1 MKFIFSASEDIGIQ
15 KGQLRPISRFLVKS
29 MLAVSLFA
37 VIYPTTALAANF
49 VYLKN
54 NAPTYI
60 DKTKQS
66 YGEMVNIASMLHD
79 YDKNLIL
86 AVIVI
91 ESEGRSEATSHRG
104 AQGLMQLMPETA
116 KSMGVKDPK
125 DPFQNI
131 LAGTKYLKQL
141 EDLYGF
147 DSPQEA
153 LVAYNMGPS
162 RAHRWLSQY
171 SAEDYGYVAKV
182 MYVYGILSE
191 QDKQKEQLAASIVKK
206 MAEDDKASTG
216 TAPFLTRPR
225 SLSLTAF
232 PMTLPN
238 SRKEET
244 D

>member
-1 MKFIFSASEDIGIQ
+1 
-15 KGQLRPISRFLVKS
+15 
-29 MLAVSLFA
+29 
-37 VIYPTTALAANF
+37 
-49 VYLKN
+49 
-54 NAPTYI
+54 
-60 DKTKQS
+60 
-66 YGEMVNIASMLHD
+66 MVNIASMLHD

-91 ESEGRSEATSHRG
+91 ESEGKNEATSHRG

-116 KSMGVKDPK
+116 KSMGVKDSR

-141 EDLYGF
+141 EDNYGF

-162 RAHRWLSQY
+162 RARRWLSQY

-182 MYVYGILSE
+182 MYVYGILAE
-191 QDKQKEQLAASIVKK
+191 QDKQREQLAQSIVKK
-206 MAEDDKASTG
+206 MAAEESVSSG
-216 TAPFLTRPR
+216 TMPFMTRPR
-225 SLSLTAF
+225 TLSMSAF

-238 SRKEET
+238 NRKEVTE
-244 D
+244 